1 MCPTLLETEI
11 QISRRHENQMET
23 EMEERPESAYFAL
36 SKRGNAIAY
45 YNGSVVYQ
53 SHGAGLC

>member
-1 MCPTLLETEI
+1 
-11 QISRRHENQMET
+11 MET

-45 YNGSVVYQ
+45 YNGSVVTKAMELAYAK
-53 SHGAGLC
+53 SKGN